1 MKVRQAVVMVGGKG
15 TRLMPLTE
23 TKPKPILSVVDKPC
37 IWYLIRSLARAGIEE
52 VILACGYKP
61 GMMEELGDGSDLGI
75 RIRYAYEDE
84 PMGTAG
90 AMKLLEDQLD
100 DTFVAS
106 NGDVFADIDVAE
118 EIGVHQDT
126 DAKITIALTP
136 VDNPCEFGIARV
148 DASGRISEFKEKPKP
163 EEVFSNLINAGVY
176 VLQKEVLSRVPPN
189 QFFDFSKDLVP
200 IILSEGGRVQ
210 GYSLSGIW
218 MDVGRPY
225 DLLGAEPGLGKRE
238 HLRDH
243 RAGDACSRGDF
254 YMGPG
259 SKVANSELISSV
271 VLAGSK
277 VENSRLERALV
288 MRNCKVDGARIIN
301 SILGDGC
308 IVKHGAEVLNAVL
321 ADNTVVESGQRID
334 EGRRV

>member
-1 MKVRQAVVMVGGKG
+1 MVGGKG

-136 VDNPCEFGIARV
+136 VTTP
-148 DASGRISEFKEKPKP
+148 ASSESH
-163 EEVFSNLINAGVY
+163 VS
-176 VLQKEVLSRVPPN
+176 
-189 QFFDFSKDLVP
+189 
-200 IILSEGGRVQ
+200 
-210 GYSLSGIW
+210 
-218 MDVGRPY
+218 M
-225 DLLGAEPGLGKRE
+225 
-238 HLRDH
+238 H
-243 RAGDACSRGDF
+243 RAGYPSSRRS
-254 YMGPG
+254 P
-259 SKVANSELISSV
+259 SRRRSSPISSMR
-271 VLAGSK
+271 GSTFCRRRCCP
-277 VENSRLERALV
+277 VSR
-288 MRNCKVDGARIIN
+288 RISS
-301 SILGDGC
+301 SISPRISFRSSCQRVGVSRD
-308 IVKHGAEVLNAVL
+308 
-321 ADNTVVESGQRID
+321 TV
-334 EGRRV
+334 